1 MTSGA
6 FGQDR
11 SRVNVRLAR
20 WPSRIQTI
28 RFHLLRQQTG
38 PAAAGN
44 ALPTGSQP
52 WGSNWAKPEQPRW
65 SAHRQ
70 QDVRSW
76 ELPTAAVDRGCVKTR
91 LHTSNA
97 QESSRPQVEM
107 RNESARTAPAGFV
120 SCLLPLRHDVFTQ
133 PRPIPAVRAP
143 TAERPALT
151 RSRLTQ
157 HGQMI
162 DPCLS
167 GCRTQPQHVV
177 RGHRP
182 SLEVKHLF
190 VRQTLLCY
198 IAMNNAV
205 SRLINRA

>member
-28 RFHLLRQQTG
+28 RFHLLRQQIG

-52 WGSNWAKPEQPRW
+52 WGSNWPKPEQPRW
-65 SAHRQ
+65 SAQRQ

-91 LHTSNA
+91 LHASNA

-107 RNESARTAPAGFV
+107 GNESARTAPAGFV
-120 SCLLPLRHDVFTQ
+120 SRLLPLRHDVFTQ

-162 DPCLS
+162 DLLHP
-167 GCRTQPQHVV
+167 GTIVPDPDIAKGDVV
-177 RGHRP
+177 SS
-182 SLEVKHLF
+182 SL
-190 VRQTLLCY
+190 R
-198 IAMNNAV
+198 
-205 SRLINRA
+205 SPWS

>member
-1 MTSGA
+1 
-6 FGQDR
+6 
-11 SRVNVRLAR
+11 VRC
-20 WPSRIQTI
+20 
-28 RFHLLRQQTG
+28 LR
-38 PAAAGN
+38 
-44 ALPTGSQP
+44 
-52 WGSNWAKPEQPRW
+52 PR
-65 SAHRQ
+65 
-70 QDVRSW
+70 VRSV
-76 ELPTAAVDRGCVKTR
+76 AAVDGSGSSECGTAIAQGGHSSAIGLGRRRRSSWAGRRMWRLGTQPFIAQPAPRARPRLIAEKAVRNGNKT
-91 LHTSNA
+91 
-97 QESSRPQVEM
+97 
-107 RNESARTAPAGFV
+107 FV
-120 SCLLPLRHDVFTQ
+120 HGNCQRQ